1 MTYPGAVRAEL
12 VLTVKIRKLH
22 ALAKGRWFAIGIPL
36 HHPRFFATR
45 NKKVY
50 LSHARRQ
57 VRVVLKQKHIVDR
70 RRRKSEEWT

>member
-1 MTYPGAVRAEL
+1 MVCHRDPSPSS
-12 VLTVKIRKLH
+12 
-22 ALAKGRWFAIGIPL
+22 AIL
-36 HHPRFFATR
+36 RYTEQ
-45 NKKVY
+45 KVY